1 MITIWLLF
9 TVNKLI
15 VICLHVLKDN
25 SKNHRINNQYNFLL
39 TLSGKPLTYILVLD
53 CFIRSWQVKSY
64 LEIKF
69 YQYNFVDLSITKF
82 REKYLLKT
90 KVFLVYFK

>member
-1 MITIWLLF
+1 MTFVYRKQTYSYMFIF
-9 TVNKLI
+9 
-15 VICLHVLKDN
+15 LKDN
-25 SKNHRINNQYNFLL
+25 PKNYRINNQYNFLL
-39 TLSGKPLTYILVLD
+39 TLLGKTLTYILVLD
-53 CFIRSWQVKSY
+53 CLIRSWQVKSY
-64 LEIKF
+64 LEKKF